1 MIVQPI
7 NQLPDF
13 DKKQN
18 LYYACNNSRRCTMTT
33 YRIPDNDI
41 DILQSIIDYL
51 TPLDL
56 QDQHTQIEER

>member
-1 MIVQPI
+1 
-7 NQLPDF
+7 
-13 DKKQN
+13 
-18 LYYACNNSRRCTMTT
+18 MTT